1 MKNFELE
8 TENIGLPEGA
18 TPRARCVKIRW
29 RDRPIAHLTQ
39 GIFRSYMYPLY
50 SPAGVSLTTE
60 YPVDHPHHN
69 SIVVSADVFFVKL
82 PPLAPEMSPLT
93 EEATYNLYVNN
104 VFQGR
109 APGRIWV
116 ADTESEE
123 ISESHLRV
131 TQSIEW
137 QGPEEWG
144 APPAVPGPFGR
155 RVLAMETRTYDI
167 YPGKVAN
174 IVDLRTE
181 LSPTDWDITIG
192 PTRHAFIT
200 VRAEDKLRPI
210 NGGRLV
216 DSEGREGEDA
226 IIGNVAD
233 WLDMSG
239 PASYGK
245 RAGIALMPH
254 PSASGNPYGS
264 GKDIPWYAGSYGTML
279 INPFQA
285 EPGVINRGERVSLG
299 VRILAHDGDAVE
311 ADVAGMYE
319 SFKRE
324 FEQPETAPVG

>member
-8 TENIGLPEGA
+8 TETLNLPEGA

-29 RDRPIAHLTQ
+29 KDKAIAHLTQ
-39 GIFRSYMYPLY
+39 GIFRSYMYPVY
-50 SPAGVSLTTE
+50 SPAGAPLTTE

-69 SIVVSADVFFVKL
+69 SIVVSADVFFVTL
-82 PPLAPEMSPLT
+82 PPLDLKMSTLT
-93 EEATYNLYVNN
+93 EEATYNFYVNN

-116 ADTESEE
+116 AGTESEE
-123 ISESHLRV
+123 ISETHLRV
-131 TQSIEW
+131 TQSLEW

-155 RVLAMETRTYDI
+155 RVLARETRTYDI
-167 YPGKVAN
+167 HPGEVAN
-174 IVDLRTE
+174 VVDLRTE
-181 LSPTDWDITIG
+181 LRPTDWDITIG

-200 VRAEDKLRPI
+200 VRGEDKIRPI
-210 NGGRLV
+210 NGGRLL
-216 DSEGREGEDA
+216 DSEGREGEEA
-226 IIGNVAD
+226 VIGNVAD

-245 RAGIALMPH
+245 RAGIALLPH
-254 PSASGNPYGS
+254 PSASGIPYPS
-264 GKDIPWYAGSYGTML
+264 GKDIPSYGGDYGTMT

-285 EPGVINRGERVSLG
+285 ERGVINRGDKVSLG
-299 VRILAHDGDAVE
+299 VRILAHDGDAAE

-324 FEQPETAPVG
+324 FE